1 MKIAASS
8 LQLNSTHFS
17 EQRREISESL
27 RSWQGRRQT
36 PANDNAATP
45 SAPASDPVSLS
56 AEGKAAGTKSS
67 SALENALDASEND
80 PNLRLI
86 RQLLIFL
93 TGREPRVF
101 DARELSDD
109 ASAAGTEA
117 GSDSS
122 TPAPS
127 GDSGRS
133 SASSR
138 SAPASVGWGVA
149 YDRTETYA
157 ETEQTQLAASG
168 VIRTADGKEISFS
181 LSLSM
186 TRSYQET
193 STTSLRLGDARRT
206 QDPLVVNFGG
216 SAAQLSSQRFAFDLD
231 ADGRKE
237 NINFVAPGSG
247 FLVLDRNGDGRINDG
262 RELFGGTTG
271 NGFAEL
277 ARLDGDGNGWID
289 ENDAAYNQLRVWTRD
304 SGGDRLATLR
314 EAGVGAISLAQIST
328 PFAIKDANN
337 ELLGQIRSSSVFLRE
352 DGKAGTIQQVD
363 LTV

>member
-1 MKIAASS
+1 MKIASAS

-17 EQRREISESL
+17 EQRREVTESL
-27 RSWQGRRQT
+27 RSWQGRRQEAANEAARPT
-36 PANDNAATP
+36 PEAAR
-45 SAPASDPVSLS
+45 DPVTLS
-56 AEGKAAGTKSS
+56 ADGKAAGARAN
-67 SALENALDASEND
+67 SAIDQALDASEND

-101 DARELSDD
+101 DARAL
-109 ASAAGTEA
+109 AGDGA
-117 GSDSS
+117 GSDAGGDGS
-122 TPAPS
+122 TATPQ
-127 GDSGRS
+127 GG
-133 SASSR
+133 SAARGADSSR
-138 SAPASVGWGVA
+138 NAPAGVGWGVA
-149 YDRTETYA
+149 YDRTETYS

-193 STTSLRLGDARRT
+193 SSTSVRLGDARRT

-216 SAAQLSSQRFAFDLD
+216 NAAQLSSQRFAFDLD
-231 ADGRKE
+231 ADGRQE

-247 FLVLDRNGDGRINDG
+247 FLALDRNGDGRINDG
-262 RELFGGTTG
+262 SELFGGTTG
-271 NGFAEL
+271 DGFAEL
-277 ARLDGDGNGWID
+277 SRLDSDRNGWID
-289 ENDAAYNQLRVWTRD
+289 ENDAAYEQLRVWTRD
-304 SGGDRLATLR
+304 GGGDRLATLR
-314 EAGVGAISLAQIST
+314 EAGVGAISLAQVST
-328 PFAIKDANN
+328 PFALKDANN
-337 ELLGQIRSSSVFLRE
+337 QLLGQIRSSSVFLRE